1 MSHRWAIEGVSCS
14 GPLGSGFEVEGL
26 GTFYHGG
33 CFPSGAPVRNGEAA
47 AFRVR
52 SIDLDL
58 RPQQDMPASVLYP
71 AILRRVYWG
80 KLQCRYMWVA
90 GVEWITFKGDLEVQL
105 RPAAMRADAAA
116 ILQQYSDIPLACV
129 EGGFLKLVS
138 CPREFEDCTR
148 DKYCS
153 RCHVIRGTCHA
164 IHSIHLRCNGASAV
178 PDFFD
183 GVQR

>member
-1 MSHRWAIEGVSCS
+1 MKTAMPHRWTIEGVSCS

-26 GTFYHGG
+26 GAFYHGG

-47 AFRVR
+47 AFRIR

-58 RPQQDMPASVLYP
+58 RPQQDIPASVLYP

-80 KLQCRYMWVA
+80 KLQCRYMWIA

-116 ILQQYSDIPLACV
+116 ILQQYSDIPLACM
-129 EGGFLKLVS
+129 EGAVRVILPRT
-138 CPREFEDCTR
+138 CPLRISECDSATCT
-148 DKYCS
+148 
-153 RCHVIRGTCHA
+153 H
-164 IHSIHLRCNGASAV
+164 
-178 PDFFD
+178 
-183 GVQR
+183 